1 MGMRNSKV
9 LVGGTLIMEKK
20 IDRYESMN
28 KLKKNGGFSLVELIV
43 VVLIMAIIATA
54 LTLAVTNYVARAKRS
69 SDANTAG
76 ELKSAMEMAIMDGM
90 TGASNAAYEIANG
103 DIYLELVTDE
113 DMTPS
118 TGASSVLS
126 DDDLELL
133 SKLIKSTVGDGPIYS
148 KVHPKEYFK
157 VVVSR
162 NVSGNIEIDV
172 TITNHSSEHPLTD
185 YTY

>member
-1 MGMRNSKV
+1 
-9 LVGGTLIMEKK
+9 MEKK

-28 KLKKNGGFSLVELIV
+28 KFKKNEGFSLVELIV

-54 LTLAVTNYVARAKRS
+54 LTLAVTKYVARAKRS

-90 TGASNAAYEIANG
+90 TGASNAAYEIASG
-103 DIYLELVTDE
+103 DIYLELVTDD
-113 DMTPS
+113 DMEFENG

-126 DDDLELL
+126 DDELKTL
-133 SKLIKSTVGDGPIYS
+133 TKLIKSSVGNGPIKS

-157 VVVSR
+157 IVVKR
-162 NVSGNIEIDV
+162 NTSGNVVIDV
-172 TITNHSSEHPLTD
+172 TITNHDSEHPLTD

>member
-1 MGMRNSKV
+1 MK
-9 LVGGTLIMEKK
+9 KK
-20 IDRYESMN
+20 IDRYESM
-28 KLKKNGGFSLVELIV
+28 KILKKNEGFSLVELIV

-54 LTLAVTNYVARAKRS
+54 LTLAVTKYVSRAKRS

-90 TGASNAAYEIANG
+90 TGASNAAYELAKG

-113 DMTPS
+113 DMEFTES

-126 DDDLELL
+126 NDELEML
-133 SKLIKSTVGDGPIYS
+133 SKLVKSTVGDGPIYS

-162 NVSGNIEIDV
+162 DVVSGNIEIEV
-172 TITNHSSEHPLTD
+172 TFSGHSSEHPLTD

>member
-1 MGMRNSKV
+1 MK
-9 LVGGTLIMEKK
+9 KK
-20 IDRYESMN
+20 IDRYESM
-28 KLKKNGGFSLVELIV
+28 KILKKNEGFSLVELIV

-54 LTLAVTNYVARAKRS
+54 LTLAVTKYVSRAKRS

-103 DIYLELVTDE
+103 DIYLELVTDD
-113 DMTPS
+113 DMEFEN
-118 TGASSVLS
+118 GASGVLS
-126 DDDLELL
+126 NDELEML
-133 SKLIKSTVGDGPIYS
+133 SKLVKSTVGDGPIYS

-157 VVVSR
+157 VIVKR
-162 NVSGNIEIDV
+162 NISGNVEIDV
-172 TITNHSSEHPLTD
+172 TITNHDSEHPLTD

>member
-1 MGMRNSKV
+1 MKN
-9 LVGGTLIMEKK
+9 EK
-20 IDRYESMN
+20 DRYEDMKIS
-28 KLKKNGGFSLVELIV
+28 KKNKGFSLVELII

-54 LTLAVTNYVARAKRS
+54 LTLAVTKYVARAKRS

-76 ELKSAMEMAIMDGM
+76 ELKSSMEMAIMDGM

-103 DIYLELVTDE
+103 NIYLELVTDE
-113 DMTPS
+113 DMEFTKS
-118 TGASSVLS
+118 TSASSVLS
-126 DDDLELL
+126 DDELEML
-133 SKLIKSTVGDGPIYS
+133 SKLVKNTVGDGPIYS
-148 KVHPKEYFK
+148 KVHPQEYFK

-162 NVSGNIEIDV
+162 NVSGNLEIDV

>member
-1 MGMRNSKV
+1 
-9 LVGGTLIMEKK
+9 MEKK

-28 KLKKNGGFSLVELIV
+28 KLKKNEGFSLVELIV

-54 LTLAVTNYVARAKRS
+54 LTLAVTKYVARAKRS

-103 DIYLELVTDE
+103 NIYLELVTDE
-113 DMTPS
+113 DMEFTES
-118 TGASSVLS
+118 SGASSVLS
-126 DDDLELL
+126 DDELEML
-133 SKLIKSTVGDGPIYS
+133 SKLVKSTVGDGPIYS

-162 NVSGNIEIDV
+162 NVVSGNIEIDV
-172 TITNHSSEHPLTD
+172 TFSGHSSEHPLTD